1 MIENLL
7 SQRKASILEKW
18 FDLILE
24 SYPANSRSFF
34 KQEKDQFAN
43 PVGFTISHE
52 IETIYEEL
60 LRETDCNKLAASL
73 ESIIKIRAVQD
84 FTPYQAVA
92 FVFDLK
98 KAIRDDIEG
107 DLMEKPVFEE
117 LLKFEDKIDQTAL
130 IAFEIYMR
138 CREMIHEIRVNEIKN
153 RTSSIFEKRRV
164 CEKS

>member
-7 SQRKASILEKW
+7 SKKKASILRSW

-24 SYPANSRSFF
+24 SYPAGSRRFF
-34 KQEKDQFAN
+34 KQEKNQFAN

-52 IETIYEEL
+52 IEKIYEEL
-60 LRETDCNKLAASL
+60 IGKTDCNKLAASL
-73 ESIIKIRAVQD
+73 ENIIKIRAVQD
-84 FTPYQAVA
+84 FSPSQAVA

-98 KAIRDDIEG
+98 KAIRDNIES
-107 DLMEKPVFEE
+107 DLKEKQVFEE
-117 LLKFEDKIDQTAL
+117 LLNFEAKIDETAL

-138 CREMIHEIRVNEIKN
+138 CREKIHEIRVNEIKN
-153 RTSSIFEKRRV
+153 RSSSIFEKRGV